1 MNRYHPGKAVP
12 ITNFFKGFEEKLN
25 DVNNN
30 IREKIVK
37 SPFIFVARIN
47 NFLSFS

>member
-1 MNRYHPGKAVP
+1 MNRYHSGKAVP
-12 ITNFFKGFEEKLN
+12 ITNSFPEEKLN

-30 IREKIVK
+30 IRVEKIVK

-47 NFLSFS
+47 NFLFFL